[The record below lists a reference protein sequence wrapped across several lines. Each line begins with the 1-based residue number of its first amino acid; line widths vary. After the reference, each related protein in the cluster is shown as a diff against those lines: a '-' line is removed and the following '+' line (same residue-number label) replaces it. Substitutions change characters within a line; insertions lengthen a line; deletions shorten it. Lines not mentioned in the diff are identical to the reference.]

1 MSDLPGLEQAT
12 VDAILGHAARATL
25 PFQHAHRP
33 GPYATA
39 FWFNDLVGHDGDTDL
54 VRQFLVTAAEV
65 TRMDL
70 AEVTLRAQLGDPAPT
85 AEKLMMTDFADGW
98 IHLDGLGVA
107 VQPAAGLHAYAER
120 KGWRW
125 TTDEITDGVAAR
137 TQDVEHIGG
146 DPMRAYVLGHGV
158 GEDGERSQA
167 VAVGAVV
174 RAADGTVRWGG
185 ELPEGFVGAPV
196 FLSLSKG
203 GDSFKLVCA
212 GVTLPPDG
220 HGPGHHPVA
229 RFDHIREAI
238 RASLQESLDTPAPA
252 PSAPAERPRR
262 WWRRRS

>member
-1 MSDLPGLEQAT
+1 MSELPGLEQAT

-54 VRQFLVTAAEV
+54 VRQYLVTAAEA

-70 AEVTLRAQLGDPAPT
+70 AEVTLRTQLGDPAPT
-85 AEKLMMTDFADGW
+85 ADKLMMTDFSDGW

-125 TTDEITDGVAAR
+125 TTDEITDGIAAR
-137 TQDVEHIGG
+137 TGDIVRIGA
-146 DPMRAYVLGHGV
+146 DPTPAFALGHDV
-158 GEDGERSQA
+158 GEDGERHQA
-167 VAVGAVV
+167 VAVGALA

-196 FLSLSKG
+196 FLSLSQG

-212 GVTLPPDG
+212 GVILPADD
-220 HGPGHHPVA
+220 HGFGHHPVA
-229 RFDHIREAI
+229 RFDHIRESVREAP
-238 RASLQESLDTPAPA
+238 DTTTPTSSAP
-252 PSAPAERPRR
+252 APAERPRR
-262 WWRRRS
+262 WWRRRG